1 MYTIIVILLSLN
13 IGLLAANFAWMVY
26 SDRQLTRR
34 SQDIEKKLK
43 YLQEKY
49 GCTKN

>member
-1 MYTIIVILLSLN
+1 MYTIIAILLSLN

-34 SQDIEKKLK
+34 SQDIEKELK